1 MGFEFHRRRRDSAC
15 AGALSGAGD
24 GTAEGALRRQGL
36 PHGAEAVNPLRAFAL
51 PTILA
56 AAAACGGCAHTI
68 RIAPDTD
75 RWPTAA
81 GERRADVNVA
91 YYVDPADRARTVTT
105 PGGGGDKVAYAPYKD
120 LEAPL
125 YRVLSNVFGR
135 VYPLSDPN
143 DATFIA
149 EKSIRFVFR
158 PHFETNSSSDS
169 LLTWP
174 PTEFTLTI
182 EVDAVDAASRPV
194 WKTRATGV
202 GRASY
207 SEFKHDPGLAAKR
220 AAEQVFGQLNGEL
233 LKFPQ

>member
-1 MGFEFHRRRRDSAC
+1 MSA
-15 AGALSGAGD
+15 
-24 GTAEGALRRQGL
+24 
-36 PHGAEAVNPLRAFAL
+36 LRAFAL
-51 PTILA
+51 PALLA

-75 RWPTAA
+75 RWPNATA
-81 GERRADVNVA
+81 ERRTDVNVA
-91 YYVDPADRARTVTT
+91 YYVEPADRTRTVTT

-125 YRVLSNVFGR
+125 YRALSNVFGR

-143 DATFIA
+143 DAAFLEQKA
-149 EKSIRFVFR
+149 IRFVFR
-158 PHFETNSSSDS
+158 PRLETNSSSDS

-182 EVDAVDAASRPV
+182 EVDAVDAAARPV

-202 GRASY
+202 GHASY

-220 AAEQVFGQLNGEL
+220 AAEQAFGRLNEAL
-233 LKFPQ
+233 LEFPR